1 METLDRLDV
10 PKLRLERIEPEEKN
24 VTCYIIM
31 LLLSGNF
38 VDCDIT

>member
-10 PKLRLERIEPEEKN
+10 PKLRLERINREEKFH
-24 VTCYIIM
+24 M

>member
-24 VTCYIIM
+24 VTCVIM